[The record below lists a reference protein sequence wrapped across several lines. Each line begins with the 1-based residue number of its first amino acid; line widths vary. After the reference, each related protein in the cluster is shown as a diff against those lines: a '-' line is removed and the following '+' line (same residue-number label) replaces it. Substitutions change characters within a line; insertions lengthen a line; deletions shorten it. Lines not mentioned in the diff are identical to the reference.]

1 MTDSNSLYGN
11 TPTSTGNV
19 SSANLTTLYS
29 GQAIT
34 VNSNGNLVVPG
45 TLTVNGCAILSDCST
60 FTLLPTSTTI
70 NFGAAATAMSIG
82 ASSSII
88 NFVNDIQVSGNTI
101 YRSGG
106 SKWMEYSQTTNSL
119 GQTARVTSFNATAP
133 TGVIVSNVDIDSRVV
148 YNTGVLTTSTTA
160 ADQILFAIDA
170 NANRSATF
178 TIQVTSGSA
187 YQTLE
192 VAVLHDGTNTY
203 INTYSDLRTGANL
216 TSVNALFV
224 SGSPNIV
231 NLVVTPV
238 NAVTSY
244 IAATKVIIV

>member
-1 MTDSNSLYGN
+1 MSTTTLYEATPQTGTVSSTNLTSLYSNTGN
-11 TPTSTGNV
+11 FTAGTVNSSVYSVNGGVGVTVNPTTGNV
-19 SSANLTTLYS
+19 VVSIGQDVATTANPTFNNLTL
-29 GQAIT
+29 
-34 VNSNGNLVVPG
+34 N
-45 TLTVNGCAILSDCST
+45 
-60 FTLLPTSTTI
+60 
-70 NFGAAATAMSIG
+70 
-82 ASSSII
+82 
-88 NFVNDIQVSGNTI
+88 GNTI

-106 SKWMEYSQTTNSL
+106 NTWMNYSQTINSL
-119 GQTARVTSFNATAP
+119 GQNSRVTNFNVTAP

-148 YNTGVLTTSTTA
+148 YNTGVLTTSTTT

-170 NANRSATF
+170 DANRSLTAS
-178 TIQVTSGSA
+178 IQVTSGSV

-216 TSVNALFV
+216 TSVSALFV
-224 SGSPNIV
+224 AGSPNRV

-244 IAATKVIIV
+244 IATTKTIIV